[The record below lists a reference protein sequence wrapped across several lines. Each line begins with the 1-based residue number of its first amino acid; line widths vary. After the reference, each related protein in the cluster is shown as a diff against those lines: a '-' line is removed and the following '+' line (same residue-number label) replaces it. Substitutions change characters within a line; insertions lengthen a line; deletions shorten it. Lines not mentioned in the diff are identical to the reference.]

1 MASALAAAGFLS
13 FVQGEY
19 VTAMGQLERAL
30 LLYRELGD
38 RLGTSDVLDHM
49 GLVLVRAGVDLDR
62 AEAALEE
69 SQALGLETGSNDR
82 VLYARWHLGD
92 VAQARG
98 DYRRAAALYR
108 ESLIQVREKGDEWVR
123 GLILFSFGVLAWLE
137 ANHDRAAVL
146 LRQSLRV
153 RQSLEDRIGI
163 ALCLHM
169 LAGVAAAQ
177 GEMERAARLFGA
189 AEGLRVVLGAAW
201 FPQWEAAREWS
212 LAATR
217 WASVAA
223 DYQAAREMGR
233 RMTLE
238 EALQEA
244 LSPNGTPVSSSV
256 RRKDTASEDIGCLTR
271 REREVAALLS
281 LGLSNRRIAGE
292 LVITAGTAALHVK
305 AHSRQARLRDSRANH
320 RVGGR
325 ARSRLQSSCLLTES
339 KTPGPKYPARCDIH
353 IHFGGCCGLSAGRTV
368 LPSRGAHG
376 SAA

>member
-108 ESLIQVREKGDEWVR
+108 ERLIQVREKGDEWVR

-137 ANHDRAAVL
+137 ADHDRAAVL

-153 RQSLEDRIGI
+153 RQTLEDRIGDSTVPGYVGRVSRSPGRDGACGETI
-163 ALCLHM
+163 RGGRGPPCG
-169 LAGVAAAQ
+169 AGRGV
-177 GEMERAARLFGA
+177 
-189 AEGLRVVLGAAW
+189 
-201 FPQWEAAREWS
+201 
-212 LAATR
+212 
-217 WASVAA
+217 
-223 DYQAAREMGR
+223 
-233 RMTLE
+233 
-238 EALQEA
+238 
-244 LSPNGTPVSSSV
+244 VSS
-256 RRKDTASEDIGCLTR
+256 
-271 REREVAALLS
+271 
-281 LGLSNRRIAGE
+281 
-292 LVITAGTAALHVK
+292 
-305 AHSRQARLRDSRANH
+305 
-320 RVGGR
+320 VGGR
-325 ARSRLQSSCLLTES
+325 ARVE
-339 KTPGPKYPARCDIH
+339 
-353 IHFGGCCGLSAGRTV
+353 FGGHAVGERRGR
-368 LPSRGAHG
+368 LPGRARDGSTHDTRGG
-376 SAA
+376 SARGPFAKRYACIVER